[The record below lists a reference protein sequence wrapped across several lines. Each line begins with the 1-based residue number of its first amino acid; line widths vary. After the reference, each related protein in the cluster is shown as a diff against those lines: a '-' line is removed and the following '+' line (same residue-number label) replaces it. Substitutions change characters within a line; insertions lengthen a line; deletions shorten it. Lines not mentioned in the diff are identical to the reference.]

1 LIDFEVMTEGKAKKA
16 DKKKA
21 DKDKKAGEQQNAE
34 TAAQQAA
41 KALTELDL
49 LEEDDEFEEFPQ
61 ETWEIPD
68 EAAGKNL
75 WEDNWDDDD
84 VDERFLV
91 HLRAELAKNDAGESK
106 A

>member
-1 LIDFEVMTEGKAKKA
+1 MPAGGEGKAGKKKDKKA
-16 DKKKA
+16 G
-21 DKDKKAGEQQNAE
+21 DKKAGEQQHTE

-61 ETWEIPD
+61 ETWELPD

-84 VDERFLV
+84 VDEQFLL
-91 HLRAELAKNDAGESK
+91 HLRAELAKNDGGGNVGESK